1 MIIGSVSIL
10 IILAFILFSI
20 IGIFNKKI
28 GRFMRMITFYLKNLR
43 LTKRNITKLPKTA
56 KKIYPV
62 LRRRRTLFI
71 IKLFQNYQKNKK
83 TNTKARDPSQ

>member
-1 MIIGSVSIL
+1 MIAGSMLIF

-28 GRFMRMITFYLKNLR
+28 GRFMRMIIFYLKNLR
-43 LTKRNITKLPKTA
+43 LTKRNIYKLPKTA

-71 IKLFQNYQKNKK
+71 NKLFQNYQKNKK
-83 TNTKARDPSQ
+83 LKDGSRTLSQ

>member
-1 MIIGSVSIL
+1 MVIGTVSIL
-10 IILAFILFSI
+10 IILAFILFSL

-43 LTKRNITKLPKTA
+43 PTKRNIYKLPKTA

-71 IKLFQNYQKNKK
+71 SKLFRNYQKNKK
-83 TNTKARDPSQ
+83 TKTKLPNQGQ

>member
-1 MIIGSVSIL
+1 MITGSILIL

-20 IGIFNKKI
+20 IGVFNKKI
-28 GRFMRMITFYLKNLR
+28 GQFMKMVTYYLKNLR
-43 LTKRNITKLPKTA
+43 LTKRNIVKLPKTA

-62 LRRRRTLFI
+62 LRRRRSLFV

-83 TNTKARDPSQ
+83 PKDKPQASSQ